1 MLRLLRVEW
10 RKISPASEFG
20 SVAGVP
26 SFVGI
31 NNFGRW
37 DQVVVV
43 LCVVAAVAD
52 GEAVVVEAAAGSVEL
67 VADCRTGA

>member
-1 MLRLLRVEW
+1 MRLLRVEW
-10 RKISPASEFG
+10 RKISPASEFD

-26 SFVGI
+26 SFGGI

-43 LCVVAAVAD
+43 LGVVAAVAD
-52 GEAVVVEAAAGSVEL
+52 GEAVVVEAAAGSVGS
-67 VADCRTGA
+67 VVDCRMGA